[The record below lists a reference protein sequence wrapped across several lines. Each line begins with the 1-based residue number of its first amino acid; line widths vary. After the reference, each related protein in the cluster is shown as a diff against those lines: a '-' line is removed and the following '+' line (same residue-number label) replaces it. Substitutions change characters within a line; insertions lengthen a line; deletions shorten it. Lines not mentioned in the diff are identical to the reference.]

1 VVEFQSARRIG
12 PVLKGVSLVRVLLR
26 LRLEV
31 ERPGPRLLEPVG
43 TICHLTGQTRP
54 CLIALA
60 KNRGVGKRRQDRSG
74 RGEERSS
81 GSDTVSSLLPH
92 RVQRQNDPV

>member
-1 VVEFQSARRIG
+1 MVEFQSSRRIG
-12 PVLKGVSLVRVLLR
+12 PVLNVVSLVRVLLR

-54 CLIALA
+54 WLISLA
-60 KNRGVGKRRQDRSG
+60 KNRGAEEMRGVEDRI
-74 RGEERSS
+74 R
-81 GSDTVSSLLPH
+81 SLLFFH
-92 RVQRQNDPV
+92 IES